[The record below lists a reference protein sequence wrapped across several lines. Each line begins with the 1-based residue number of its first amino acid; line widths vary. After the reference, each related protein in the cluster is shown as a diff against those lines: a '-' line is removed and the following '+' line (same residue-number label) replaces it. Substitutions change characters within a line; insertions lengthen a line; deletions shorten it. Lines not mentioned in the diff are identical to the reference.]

1 MKKEIFTGLI
11 NINNIKSL
19 IIIMFLTFVFT
30 NSYIKMFYSGII
42 YILIGIIIGTI
53 FWYTHKQ
60 N

>member
-30 NSYIKMFYSGII
+30 NSYIKMFYSEII
-42 YILIGIIIGTI
+42 YILIGIILGTI